1 MIKRSIGI
9 ATILSL
15 ILGIIIGIG
24 IGIGI
29 GINKA
34 NLRLGHLPAK
44 QLETV
49 ALNQL
54 GNSQL
59 LPSLDL
65 NSKLDLGRLNR
76 LGLEK
81 QNTLPLA
88 ASADLSSQL
97 LPVNLQQDPGLTQG
111 LHELNSLELAG

>member
-1 MIKRSIGI
+1 MIKKSIGI

-34 NLRLGHLPAK
+34 NLLGHLPAK

-54 GNSQL
+54 SNSQL
-59 LPSLDL
+59 LSSLDL
-65 NSKLDLGRLNR
+65 NSNLDLAR
-76 LGLEK
+76 LGQLDRLSLEK
-81 QNTLPLA
+81 QNALPV
-88 ASADLSSQL
+88 LSSNL
-97 LPVNLQQDPGLTQG
+97 LPVNLQQNLGLNQG
-111 LHELNSLELAG
+111 LHELNSLELLG

>member
-1 MIKRSIGI
+1 MIKKSIGI

-15 ILGIIIGIG
+15 ILAIIIGIG

-34 NLRLGHLPAK
+34 NLLGHLPAK

-54 GNSQL
+54 GRSQL

-65 NSKLDLGRLNR
+65 NSTLDLARLDL

-81 QNTLPLA
+81 QNALPAA
-88 ASADLSSQL
+88 ASAVPSHL
-97 LPVNLQQDPGLTQG
+97 LPVNLQPDLGLTQG

>member
-1 MIKRSIGI
+1 MIKKSIGI

-29 GINKA
+29 NKA
-34 NLRLGHLPAK
+34 NLLGHLPAK

-54 GNSQL
+54 NRSQL

-65 NSKLDLGRLNR
+65 NSKFDLARLDR

-81 QNTLPLA
+81 QNALPV
-88 ASADLSSQL
+88 LSSHL
-97 LPVNLQQDPGLTQG
+97 LRVNLQRNLGLTNN
-111 LHELNSLELAG
+111 LRELNALELVG

>member
-1 MIKRSIGI
+1 MIKKTIGI

-44 QLETV
+44 KLETV

-59 LPSLDL
+59 LPSLGL
-65 NSKLDLGRLNR
+65 NSTLDLGRLG

-81 QNTLPLA
+81 QNALPVA
-88 ASADLSSQL
+88 PSADLSSQL
-97 LPVNLQQDPGLTQG
+97 LPVNLQQDLGLTQR